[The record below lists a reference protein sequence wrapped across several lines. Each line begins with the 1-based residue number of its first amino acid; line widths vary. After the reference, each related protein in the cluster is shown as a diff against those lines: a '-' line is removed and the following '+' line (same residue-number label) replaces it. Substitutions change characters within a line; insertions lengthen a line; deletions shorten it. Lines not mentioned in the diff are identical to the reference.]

1 MLTLN
6 LTYVANSLRVVLNVC
21 PEWNFCR
28 FVFDEQCKQCRV
40 ESESCTAQSTHTHTH
55 THMHCLALFVKWIS
69 RTHHLETLD
78 WVHFFECLEVS
89 SDTVLWTRSIR
100 IGVSWLSKINVRE
113 TITANRSRVSIRGR
127 PCKKFPHLKCGCCFS
142 YCARVYI

>member
-55 THMHCLALFVKWIS
+55 THTHTCSSSGRHALS
-69 RTHHLETLD
+69 RAVCYMNFSNASSRDSRLSAFFRMSRGLERYRLVDKVYKDRRKLTQQNKRARD
-78 WVHFFECLEVS
+78 NYCKQIARQH
-89 SDTVLWTRSIR
+89 
-100 IGVSWLSKINVRE
+100 SWLTV
-113 TITANRSRVSIRGR
+113 
-127 PCKKFPHLKCGCCFS
+127 
-142 YCARVYI
+142 